1 MLLNLHVKN
10 LALIEEVDVDFEKGL
25 IVLTGETGAGK
36 SLILGSVNIA
46 LGNKASK
53 DMIRKGTDYS
63 LVELTFSV
71 SETCAKQ
78 LKKYDIYMEEDNI
91 VTVTRK
97 ISEGRSISKINGE
110 TVNIKTLK
118 NVMSLL
124 IDIHGQH
131 DHQSLL
137 YTKNHLDILDK
148 FAKDSILELKEKIK
162 EEYSKYTKLIK
173 KLEEFNIDEGQKAR
187 EIEFAEYEVNEIESA
202 NLKPEEDVQVE
213 EEFKKLSNSK
223 EIVSALSEIYNALSY
238 ETAGGLGDIINKAVM
253 DINSIKG
260 MDEKISQFQTELY
273 DIDNLCRELT
283 SQIYDYNS
291 GMDFNPEYVRE
302 VEERLDVINHLKLK
316 YGNSI
321 EEILRYKEEK
331 EEYLEKLNN
340 MTDEMESVKNQISEL
355 EGTLNNLCTKL
366 SEQRKKAAKELEVL
380 VKQAL
385 VDLNFIA
392 VEFEIQITRK
402 ESIGENGF
410 DNVEFMISTNPGE
423 SVKPL
428 VKVASGGEL
437 SRIML
442 AIKSILATED
452 DIDTLIFDEIDTGIS
467 GQTAMKVA
475 EKMAKITHD
484 HNQVP
489 QAGLLPGALPHAR
502 FRLPGPRA
510 RHPVG
515 DRPPHHAVHRVLKIG
530 RHHRAAPGAASCAR
544 CVGRPDLGRGNGAA
558 SGGHHRS
565 RLQARAA
572 GSRGRLGRGVLRR
585 AHRGRPLQRHVRVRP
600 AACRARGHQPAGVHA
615 ARRRGGARLQRGR
628 HRQPGHR
635 PGRLPVR
642 QLRAGPQ

>member
-91 VTVTRK
+91 ITVTRK

-291 GMDFNPEYVRE
+291 GMDFNLEYVRE

-475 EKMAKITHD
+475 EKMAKISRNH
-484 HNQVP
+484 QVICISHLS
-489 QAGLLPGALPHAR
+489 QIAAMADSHYLIKKTADENSTTTSIKKLTRQQSIEELVRINGGSGITEAGLIHATEMKDM
-502 FRLPGPRA
+502 A
-510 RHPVG
+510 
-515 DRPPHHAVHRVLKIG
+515 DRTKSNLF
-530 RHHRAAPGAASCAR
+530 
-544 CVGRPDLGRGNGAA
+544 
-558 SGGHHRS
+558 
-565 RLQARAA
+565 
-572 GSRGRLGRGVLRR
+572 
-585 AHRGRPLQRHVRVRP
+585 
-600 AACRARGHQPAGVHA
+600 
-615 ARRRGGARLQRGR
+615 
-628 HRQPGHR
+628 
-635 PGRLPVR
+635 
-642 QLRAGPQ
+642 

>member
-1 MLLNLHVKN
+1 MLLNLHVNN

-71 SETCAKQ
+71 SENCAKQ

-91 VTVTRK
+91 ITVTRK

-148 FAKDSILELKEKIK
+148 FAKDSILELKEQIK

-475 EKMAKITHD
+475 EKMAKISRNH
-484 HNQVP
+484 QVICISHLS
-489 QAGLLPGALPHAR
+489 QIAAMADSHYLIKKTADENSTTTSIKKLTRQQSIEELVRINGGSGITEAGLIHATEMKDM
-502 FRLPGPRA
+502 A
-510 RHPVG
+510 
-515 DRPPHHAVHRVLKIG
+515 DRTKSNLF
-530 RHHRAAPGAASCAR
+530 
-544 CVGRPDLGRGNGAA
+544 
-558 SGGHHRS
+558 
-565 RLQARAA
+565 
-572 GSRGRLGRGVLRR
+572 
-585 AHRGRPLQRHVRVRP
+585 
-600 AACRARGHQPAGVHA
+600 
-615 ARRRGGARLQRGR
+615 
-628 HRQPGHR
+628 
-635 PGRLPVR
+635 
-642 QLRAGPQ
+642 

>member
-148 FAKDSILELKEKIK
+148 FAKDSVLELKEQIK

-213 EEFKKLSNSK
+213 EKFKKLSNSK

-316 YGNSI
+316 YGNNI

-366 SEQRKKAAKELEVL
+366 SEQRKKAAKKLEVL

-475 EKMAKITHD
+475 EKMAKISRNH
-484 HNQVP
+484 QVICISHLS
-489 QAGLLPGALPHAR
+489 QIAAMADSHYLIKKTADENSTTTSIKKLTRQQSIEELVRINGGSGITEAGLIHATEMKDM
-502 FRLPGPRA
+502 A
-510 RHPVG
+510 
-515 DRPPHHAVHRVLKIG
+515 DRTKSNLF
-530 RHHRAAPGAASCAR
+530 
-544 CVGRPDLGRGNGAA
+544 
-558 SGGHHRS
+558 
-565 RLQARAA
+565 
-572 GSRGRLGRGVLRR
+572 
-585 AHRGRPLQRHVRVRP
+585 
-600 AACRARGHQPAGVHA
+600 
-615 ARRRGGARLQRGR
+615 
-628 HRQPGHR
+628 
-635 PGRLPVR
+635 
-642 QLRAGPQ
+642 

>member
-91 VTVTRK
+91 ITVTRK
-97 ISEGRSISKINGE
+97 ISEGRSVSKINGE

-148 FAKDSILELKEKIK
+148 FAKDSVLELKEQIK

-475 EKMAKITHD
+475 EKMAKISRNH
-484 HNQVP
+484 QVICISHLS
-489 QAGLLPGALPHAR
+489 QIAAMADSHYLIKKTADENSTTTSIKKLTRQQSIEELVRINGGSGITEAGLIHATEMKDM
-502 FRLPGPRA
+502 A
-510 RHPVG
+510 
-515 DRPPHHAVHRVLKIG
+515 DRTKSNLF
-530 RHHRAAPGAASCAR
+530 
-544 CVGRPDLGRGNGAA
+544 
-558 SGGHHRS
+558 
-565 RLQARAA
+565 
-572 GSRGRLGRGVLRR
+572 
-585 AHRGRPLQRHVRVRP
+585 
-600 AACRARGHQPAGVHA
+600 
-615 ARRRGGARLQRGR
+615 
-628 HRQPGHR
+628 
-635 PGRLPVR
+635 
-642 QLRAGPQ
+642 

>member
-71 SETCAKQ
+71 SENCAKQ

-131 DHQSLL
+131 EHQSLL
-137 YTKNHLDILDK
+137 YKKNHLDILDK
-148 FAKDSILELKEKIK
+148 FAKDSILELKEQIK

-316 YGNSI
+316 YGNNI

-475 EKMAKITHD
+475 EKMAKISRNH
-484 HNQVP
+484 QVICISHLS
-489 QAGLLPGALPHAR
+489 QIAAMADSHYLIKKTADENSTTTSIKKLTRQQSIEELVRINGGSGITEAGLIHATEMKDM
-502 FRLPGPRA
+502 A
-510 RHPVG
+510 
-515 DRPPHHAVHRVLKIG
+515 DRTKSNLF
-530 RHHRAAPGAASCAR
+530 
-544 CVGRPDLGRGNGAA
+544 
-558 SGGHHRS
+558 
-565 RLQARAA
+565 
-572 GSRGRLGRGVLRR
+572 
-585 AHRGRPLQRHVRVRP
+585 
-600 AACRARGHQPAGVHA
+600 
-615 ARRRGGARLQRGR
+615 
-628 HRQPGHR
+628 
-635 PGRLPVR
+635 
-642 QLRAGPQ
+642 

>member
-53 DMIRKGTDYS
+53 DMIRKGKDYS

-71 SETCAKQ
+71 SENCAKQ

-91 VTVTRK
+91 ITVTRK

-148 FAKDSILELKEKIK
+148 FAKDSILELKEQIK
-162 EEYSKYTKLIK
+162 EEYSRYTKLIK

-475 EKMAKITHD
+475 EKMAKISRNH
-484 HNQVP
+484 QVICISHLS
-489 QAGLLPGALPHAR
+489 QIAAMADSHYLIKKTADENSTTTSIKKLTRQQSIEELVRINGGSGITEAGLIHATEMKDM
-502 FRLPGPRA
+502 A
-510 RHPVG
+510 
-515 DRPPHHAVHRVLKIG
+515 DRTKSNLF
-530 RHHRAAPGAASCAR
+530 
-544 CVGRPDLGRGNGAA
+544 
-558 SGGHHRS
+558 
-565 RLQARAA
+565 
-572 GSRGRLGRGVLRR
+572 
-585 AHRGRPLQRHVRVRP
+585 
-600 AACRARGHQPAGVHA
+600 
-615 ARRRGGARLQRGR
+615 
-628 HRQPGHR
+628 
-635 PGRLPVR
+635 
-642 QLRAGPQ
+642 

>member
-71 SETCAKQ
+71 SENCAKQ

-253 DINSIKG
+253 DSNSIKG

-475 EKMAKITHD
+475 EKMAKISRNH
-484 HNQVP
+484 QVICISHLS
-489 QAGLLPGALPHAR
+489 QIAAMADSHYLIKKTADENSTTTSIKKLTRQQSIEELVRINGGSGITEAGLIHATEMKDM
-502 FRLPGPRA
+502 A
-510 RHPVG
+510 
-515 DRPPHHAVHRVLKIG
+515 DRTKSNLF
-530 RHHRAAPGAASCAR
+530 
-544 CVGRPDLGRGNGAA
+544 
-558 SGGHHRS
+558 
-565 RLQARAA
+565 
-572 GSRGRLGRGVLRR
+572 
-585 AHRGRPLQRHVRVRP
+585 
-600 AACRARGHQPAGVHA
+600 
-615 ARRRGGARLQRGR
+615 
-628 HRQPGHR
+628 
-635 PGRLPVR
+635 
-642 QLRAGPQ
+642 

>member
-71 SETCAKQ
+71 SENCAKQ

-91 VTVTRK
+91 ITVTRK

-148 FAKDSILELKEKIK
+148 FAKDSILELKEQIK
-162 EEYSKYTKLIK
+162 EEYSRYTKLIK

-213 EEFKKLSNSK
+213 EEIKKLSNSK
-223 EIVSALSEIYNALSY
+223 ERVSALSEIYNALSY

-475 EKMAKITHD
+475 EKMAKISRNH
-484 HNQVP
+484 QVICISHLS
-489 QAGLLPGALPHAR
+489 QIAAMADSHYLIKKTADENSTTTSIKKLTRQQSIEELVRINGGSGITEAGLIHATEMKDM
-502 FRLPGPRA
+502 A
-510 RHPVG
+510 
-515 DRPPHHAVHRVLKIG
+515 DRTKSNLF
-530 RHHRAAPGAASCAR
+530 
-544 CVGRPDLGRGNGAA
+544 
-558 SGGHHRS
+558 
-565 RLQARAA
+565 
-572 GSRGRLGRGVLRR
+572 
-585 AHRGRPLQRHVRVRP
+585 
-600 AACRARGHQPAGVHA
+600 
-615 ARRRGGARLQRGR
+615 
-628 HRQPGHR
+628 
-635 PGRLPVR
+635 
-642 QLRAGPQ
+642 

>member
-91 VTVTRK
+91 ITVTRK

-291 GMDFNPEYVRE
+291 GMDFNPEYVRK

-475 EKMAKITHD
+475 EKMAKISRNH
-484 HNQVP
+484 QVICISHLS
-489 QAGLLPGALPHAR
+489 QIAAMADSHYLIKKTADENSTTTSIKKLTRQQSIEELVRINGGSGITEAGLIHATEMKDM
-502 FRLPGPRA
+502 A
-510 RHPVG
+510 
-515 DRPPHHAVHRVLKIG
+515 DRTKSNLF
-530 RHHRAAPGAASCAR
+530 
-544 CVGRPDLGRGNGAA
+544 
-558 SGGHHRS
+558 
-565 RLQARAA
+565 
-572 GSRGRLGRGVLRR
+572 
-585 AHRGRPLQRHVRVRP
+585 
-600 AACRARGHQPAGVHA
+600 
-615 ARRRGGARLQRGR
+615 
-628 HRQPGHR
+628 
-635 PGRLPVR
+635 
-642 QLRAGPQ
+642 

>member
-78 LKKYDIYMEEDNI
+78 LKKYDIYIEEDNI

-148 FAKDSILELKEKIK
+148 FAKDSILELKEQIK

-316 YGNSI
+316 YGNNI
-321 EEILRYKEEK
+321 EEILRYKEKK

-475 EKMAKITHD
+475 EKMAKISRNH
-484 HNQVP
+484 QVICISHLS
-489 QAGLLPGALPHAR
+489 QIAAMADSHYLIKKTADENSTTTSIKKLTRQQSIEELVRINGGSGITEAGLIHATEMKDM
-502 FRLPGPRA
+502 A
-510 RHPVG
+510 
-515 DRPPHHAVHRVLKIG
+515 DRTKSNLF
-530 RHHRAAPGAASCAR
+530 
-544 CVGRPDLGRGNGAA
+544 
-558 SGGHHRS
+558 
-565 RLQARAA
+565 
-572 GSRGRLGRGVLRR
+572 
-585 AHRGRPLQRHVRVRP
+585 
-600 AACRARGHQPAGVHA
+600 
-615 ARRRGGARLQRGR
+615 
-628 HRQPGHR
+628 
-635 PGRLPVR
+635 
-642 QLRAGPQ
+642 

>member
-63 LVELTFSV
+63 LVELSFSV
-71 SETCAKQ
+71 SENCAKQ

-148 FAKDSILELKEKIK
+148 FAKDSILELKEQIK

-238 ETAGGLGDIINKAVM
+238 ETAGGLGDIINKAIM

-423 SVKPL
+423 SVKQL

-452 DIDTLIFDEIDTGIS
+452 DIETLIFDEIDTGIS

-475 EKMAKITHD
+475 EKMAKISRNH
-484 HNQVP
+484 QVICISHLS
-489 QAGLLPGALPHAR
+489 QIAAMADSHYLIKKTADENSTTTSIKKLTRQQSIEELVRINGGSGITEAGLIHATEMKDM
-502 FRLPGPRA
+502 A
-510 RHPVG
+510 
-515 DRPPHHAVHRVLKIG
+515 DRTKSNLF
-530 RHHRAAPGAASCAR
+530 
-544 CVGRPDLGRGNGAA
+544 
-558 SGGHHRS
+558 
-565 RLQARAA
+565 
-572 GSRGRLGRGVLRR
+572 
-585 AHRGRPLQRHVRVRP
+585 
-600 AACRARGHQPAGVHA
+600 
-615 ARRRGGARLQRGR
+615 
-628 HRQPGHR
+628 
-635 PGRLPVR
+635 
-642 QLRAGPQ
+642 

>member
-71 SETCAKQ
+71 SENCAKQ

-91 VTVTRK
+91 ITVTRK

-238 ETAGGLGDIINKAVM
+238 ETEGGLGDIINKAVM

-475 EKMAKITHD
+475 EKMAKISRNH
-484 HNQVP
+484 QVICISHLS
-489 QAGLLPGALPHAR
+489 QLAAMADSHYLIKKTADENSTTTSIKKLTRQQSIEELVRINGGSGITEAGLIHATEMKDM
-502 FRLPGPRA
+502 A
-510 RHPVG
+510 
-515 DRPPHHAVHRVLKIG
+515 DRTKSNLF
-530 RHHRAAPGAASCAR
+530 
-544 CVGRPDLGRGNGAA
+544 
-558 SGGHHRS
+558 
-565 RLQARAA
+565 
-572 GSRGRLGRGVLRR
+572 
-585 AHRGRPLQRHVRVRP
+585 
-600 AACRARGHQPAGVHA
+600 
-615 ARRRGGARLQRGR
+615 
-628 HRQPGHR
+628 
-635 PGRLPVR
+635 
-642 QLRAGPQ
+642 

>member
-71 SETCAKQ
+71 SENCAKQ
-78 LKKYDIYMEEDNI
+78 LKKYDIYMEKDNI
-91 VTVTRK
+91 ITVTRK

-148 FAKDSILELKEKIK
+148 FAKDSILELKEQIK

-173 KLEEFNIDEGQKAR
+173 KLEEFNIDEGQKTR

-302 VEERLDVINHLKLK
+302 VVERLDVINHLKLK
-316 YGNSI
+316 YGNNI

-475 EKMAKITHD
+475 EKMAKISRNH
-484 HNQVP
+484 QVICISHLS
-489 QAGLLPGALPHAR
+489 QIAAMADSHYLIKKTADENSTTTSIKKLTRQQSIEELVRINGGSGITEAGLIHATEMKDM
-502 FRLPGPRA
+502 A
-510 RHPVG
+510 
-515 DRPPHHAVHRVLKIG
+515 DRTKSNLF
-530 RHHRAAPGAASCAR
+530 
-544 CVGRPDLGRGNGAA
+544 
-558 SGGHHRS
+558 
-565 RLQARAA
+565 
-572 GSRGRLGRGVLRR
+572 
-585 AHRGRPLQRHVRVRP
+585 
-600 AACRARGHQPAGVHA
+600 
-615 ARRRGGARLQRGR
+615 
-628 HRQPGHR
+628 
-635 PGRLPVR
+635 
-642 QLRAGPQ
+642 

>member
-71 SETCAKQ
+71 SENCAKQ

-148 FAKDSILELKEKIK
+148 FAKDSILELKEQIK

-202 NLKPEEDVQVE
+202 NLKLEEDVQVE

-475 EKMAKITHD
+475 EKMAKISRNH
-484 HNQVP
+484 QVICISHLS
-489 QAGLLPGALPHAR
+489 QIAAMADSHYLIKKTADENSTTTSIKKLTRQQSIEELVRINGGSGITEAGLIHATEMKDM
-502 FRLPGPRA
+502 A
-510 RHPVG
+510 
-515 DRPPHHAVHRVLKIG
+515 DRTKSNLF
-530 RHHRAAPGAASCAR
+530 
-544 CVGRPDLGRGNGAA
+544 
-558 SGGHHRS
+558 
-565 RLQARAA
+565 
-572 GSRGRLGRGVLRR
+572 
-585 AHRGRPLQRHVRVRP
+585 
-600 AACRARGHQPAGVHA
+600 
-615 ARRRGGARLQRGR
+615 
-628 HRQPGHR
+628 
-635 PGRLPVR
+635 
-642 QLRAGPQ
+642 

>member
-148 FAKDSILELKEKIK
+148 FAKDSILELKEQIK

-173 KLEEFNIDEGQKAR
+173 KLEEFNIDEGQKTR

-321 EEILRYKEEK
+321 EEIIRYKEEK

-442 AIKSILATED
+442 AIKSILAIED

-475 EKMAKITHD
+475 EKMAKISRNH
-484 HNQVP
+484 QVICISHLS
-489 QAGLLPGALPHAR
+489 QIAAMADSHYLIKKTADKNSTTTSIKKLTRQQSIEELVRINGGSGITEAGLIHATEMKDM
-502 FRLPGPRA
+502 A
-510 RHPVG
+510 
-515 DRPPHHAVHRVLKIG
+515 DRTKSNLF
-530 RHHRAAPGAASCAR
+530 
-544 CVGRPDLGRGNGAA
+544 
-558 SGGHHRS
+558 
-565 RLQARAA
+565 
-572 GSRGRLGRGVLRR
+572 
-585 AHRGRPLQRHVRVRP
+585 
-600 AACRARGHQPAGVHA
+600 
-615 ARRRGGARLQRGR
+615 
-628 HRQPGHR
+628 
-635 PGRLPVR
+635 
-642 QLRAGPQ
+642 

>member
-148 FAKDSILELKEKIK
+148 FAKDSILELKEQIK

-475 EKMAKITHD
+475 EKMAKISRNH
-484 HNQVP
+484 QVICISHLS
-489 QAGLLPGALPHAR
+489 QIAAMADSHYLIKKTADENSTTTSIKKLTRRQSIEELVRINGGTGITEAGLIHATEMKDM
-502 FRLPGPRA
+502 A
-510 RHPVG
+510 
-515 DRPPHHAVHRVLKIG
+515 DRTKSNLF
-530 RHHRAAPGAASCAR
+530 
-544 CVGRPDLGRGNGAA
+544 
-558 SGGHHRS
+558 
-565 RLQARAA
+565 
-572 GSRGRLGRGVLRR
+572 
-585 AHRGRPLQRHVRVRP
+585 
-600 AACRARGHQPAGVHA
+600 
-615 ARRRGGARLQRGR
+615 
-628 HRQPGHR
+628 
-635 PGRLPVR
+635 
-642 QLRAGPQ
+642 

>member
-91 VTVTRK
+91 ITVTRK
-97 ISEGRSISKINGE
+97 ISEGRSVSKINGE

-148 FAKDSILELKEKIK
+148 FAKDSVLELKEQIK

-213 EEFKKLSNSK
+213 EKFKKLSNSK

-316 YGNSI
+316 YGNNI

-366 SEQRKKAAKELEVL
+366 SEQRKKAAKKLEVL

-428 VKVASGGEL
+428 IKVASGGEL

-475 EKMAKITHD
+475 EKMAKISRNH
-484 HNQVP
+484 QVICISHLS
-489 QAGLLPGALPHAR
+489 QIAAMADSHYLIKKTADENSTTTSIKKLTRQQSIEELVRINGGSGITEAGLIHATEMKDM
-502 FRLPGPRA
+502 A
-510 RHPVG
+510 
-515 DRPPHHAVHRVLKIG
+515 DRTKSNLF
-530 RHHRAAPGAASCAR
+530 
-544 CVGRPDLGRGNGAA
+544 
-558 SGGHHRS
+558 
-565 RLQARAA
+565 
-572 GSRGRLGRGVLRR
+572 
-585 AHRGRPLQRHVRVRP
+585 
-600 AACRARGHQPAGVHA
+600 
-615 ARRRGGARLQRGR
+615 
-628 HRQPGHR
+628 
-635 PGRLPVR
+635 
-642 QLRAGPQ
+642 

>member
-63 LVELTFSV
+63 LVELSFSV
-71 SETCAKQ
+71 SENCAKQ

-148 FAKDSILELKEKIK
+148 FAKDSILELKEQIK

-202 NLKPEEDVQVE
+202 NLKPEEDIQVE

-316 YGNSI
+316 YGNNI

-423 SVKPL
+423 SVKSL

-475 EKMAKITHD
+475 EKMAKISRNH
-484 HNQVP
+484 QVICISHLS
-489 QAGLLPGALPHAR
+489 QIAAMADSHYLIKKTADENSTTTSIKKLTRQQSIEELVRINGGSGITEAGLIHATEMKDM
-502 FRLPGPRA
+502 A
-510 RHPVG
+510 
-515 DRPPHHAVHRVLKIG
+515 DRTKSNLF
-530 RHHRAAPGAASCAR
+530 
-544 CVGRPDLGRGNGAA
+544 
-558 SGGHHRS
+558 
-565 RLQARAA
+565 
-572 GSRGRLGRGVLRR
+572 
-585 AHRGRPLQRHVRVRP
+585 
-600 AACRARGHQPAGVHA
+600 
-615 ARRRGGARLQRGR
+615 
-628 HRQPGHR
+628 
-635 PGRLPVR
+635 
-642 QLRAGPQ
+642 

>member
-71 SETCAKQ
+71 SENCAKQ

-475 EKMAKITHD
+475 EKMAKISRNH
-484 HNQVP
+484 QVICISHLS
-489 QAGLLPGALPHAR
+489 QIAAMADSHYLIKKTANENSTTTSIKKLTRQQSIEELVRINGGSGITEAGLIHATEMKDM
-502 FRLPGPRA
+502 A
-510 RHPVG
+510 
-515 DRPPHHAVHRVLKIG
+515 DRTKSNLF
-530 RHHRAAPGAASCAR
+530 
-544 CVGRPDLGRGNGAA
+544 
-558 SGGHHRS
+558 
-565 RLQARAA
+565 
-572 GSRGRLGRGVLRR
+572 
-585 AHRGRPLQRHVRVRP
+585 
-600 AACRARGHQPAGVHA
+600 
-615 ARRRGGARLQRGR
+615 
-628 HRQPGHR
+628 
-635 PGRLPVR
+635 
-642 QLRAGPQ
+642 

>member
-71 SETCAKQ
+71 SENCAKQ

-148 FAKDSILELKEKIK
+148 FAKDSISELKEQIK

-316 YGNSI
+316 YGNNI

-475 EKMAKITHD
+475 EKMAKISRNH
-484 HNQVP
+484 QVICISHLS
-489 QAGLLPGALPHAR
+489 QIAAMADSHYLIKKTADENSTTTSIKKLTRQQSIEELVRINGGSGITEAGLIHATEMKDM
-502 FRLPGPRA
+502 A
-510 RHPVG
+510 
-515 DRPPHHAVHRVLKIG
+515 DRTKSNLF
-530 RHHRAAPGAASCAR
+530 
-544 CVGRPDLGRGNGAA
+544 
-558 SGGHHRS
+558 
-565 RLQARAA
+565 
-572 GSRGRLGRGVLRR
+572 
-585 AHRGRPLQRHVRVRP
+585 
-600 AACRARGHQPAGVHA
+600 
-615 ARRRGGARLQRGR
+615 
-628 HRQPGHR
+628 
-635 PGRLPVR
+635 
-642 QLRAGPQ
+642 

>member
-25 IVLTGETGAGK
+25 IVLTGETDAGK

-71 SETCAKQ
+71 SENCAKQ

-148 FAKDSILELKEKIK
+148 FAKDSILELKEQIK

-223 EIVSALSEIYNALSY
+223 EIVSALSEIYNALGY

-475 EKMAKITHD
+475 EKMAKISRNH
-484 HNQVP
+484 QVICISHLS
-489 QAGLLPGALPHAR
+489 QIAAMADSHYLIKKTADENSTTTSIKKLTRQQSIEELVRINGGSGITEAGLIHATEMKDM
-502 FRLPGPRA
+502 A
-510 RHPVG
+510 
-515 DRPPHHAVHRVLKIG
+515 DRTKSNLF
-530 RHHRAAPGAASCAR
+530 
-544 CVGRPDLGRGNGAA
+544 
-558 SGGHHRS
+558 
-565 RLQARAA
+565 
-572 GSRGRLGRGVLRR
+572 
-585 AHRGRPLQRHVRVRP
+585 
-600 AACRARGHQPAGVHA
+600 
-615 ARRRGGARLQRGR
+615 
-628 HRQPGHR
+628 
-635 PGRLPVR
+635 
-642 QLRAGPQ
+642 

>member
-137 YTKNHLDILDK
+137 HTKNHLDILDK
-148 FAKDSILELKEKIK
+148 FAKDSILELKEQIK

-291 GMDFNPEYVRE
+291 GMDFNPEYVRK

-475 EKMAKITHD
+475 EKMAKISRNH
-484 HNQVP
+484 QVICISHLS
-489 QAGLLPGALPHAR
+489 QIAAMADSHYLIKKTADENSTTTSIKKLTRQQSIEELVRINGGSGITEAGLIHATEMKDM
-502 FRLPGPRA
+502 A
-510 RHPVG
+510 
-515 DRPPHHAVHRVLKIG
+515 DRTKSNLF
-530 RHHRAAPGAASCAR
+530 
-544 CVGRPDLGRGNGAA
+544 
-558 SGGHHRS
+558 
-565 RLQARAA
+565 
-572 GSRGRLGRGVLRR
+572 
-585 AHRGRPLQRHVRVRP
+585 
-600 AACRARGHQPAGVHA
+600 
-615 ARRRGGARLQRGR
+615 
-628 HRQPGHR
+628 
-635 PGRLPVR
+635 
-642 QLRAGPQ
+642 

>member
-71 SETCAKQ
+71 SENCAKQ

-148 FAKDSILELKEKIK
+148 FAKDSILELKEQIK

-223 EIVSALSEIYNALSY
+223 EIVSALSEIYNALGY

-437 SRIML
+437 TRIML
-442 AIKSILATED
+442 AIKSILATEY

-475 EKMAKITHD
+475 EKMAKISRNH
-484 HNQVP
+484 QVICISHLS
-489 QAGLLPGALPHAR
+489 QIAAMADSHYLIKKTADENSTTTSIKKLTRQQSIEELVRINGGSGITEAGLIHATEMKDM
-502 FRLPGPRA
+502 A
-510 RHPVG
+510 
-515 DRPPHHAVHRVLKIG
+515 DRTKSNLF
-530 RHHRAAPGAASCAR
+530 
-544 CVGRPDLGRGNGAA
+544 
-558 SGGHHRS
+558 
-565 RLQARAA
+565 
-572 GSRGRLGRGVLRR
+572 
-585 AHRGRPLQRHVRVRP
+585 
-600 AACRARGHQPAGVHA
+600 
-615 ARRRGGARLQRGR
+615 
-628 HRQPGHR
+628 
-635 PGRLPVR
+635 
-642 QLRAGPQ
+642 

>member
-1 MLLNLHVKN
+1 MLSNLHVKN

-71 SETCAKQ
+71 SENCAKQ

-162 EEYSKYTKLIK
+162 EEYTKYTKLIK

-316 YGNSI
+316 YGNNI
-321 EEILRYKEEK
+321 EEIIRYKEEK

-475 EKMAKITHD
+475 EKMAKISRNH
-484 HNQVP
+484 QVICISHLS
-489 QAGLLPGALPHAR
+489 QIAAMADSHYLIKKTADENSTTTSIKKLTRQQSIEELVRINGGSGITEAGLIHATEMKDM
-502 FRLPGPRA
+502 A
-510 RHPVG
+510 
-515 DRPPHHAVHRVLKIG
+515 DRTKSNLF
-530 RHHRAAPGAASCAR
+530 
-544 CVGRPDLGRGNGAA
+544 
-558 SGGHHRS
+558 
-565 RLQARAA
+565 
-572 GSRGRLGRGVLRR
+572 
-585 AHRGRPLQRHVRVRP
+585 
-600 AACRARGHQPAGVHA
+600 
-615 ARRRGGARLQRGR
+615 
-628 HRQPGHR
+628 
-635 PGRLPVR
+635 
-642 QLRAGPQ
+642 

>member
-71 SETCAKQ
+71 SENCAKQ

-97 ISEGRSISKINGE
+97 NSEGRSISNINGE
-110 TVNIKTLK
+110 SVNIKSGK

-148 FAKDSILELKEKIK
+148 FAKDSISELKEQIK

-238 ETAGGLGDIINKAVM
+238 ETAGGRGDIINKAVM

-475 EKMAKITHD
+475 EKMAKISRNH
-484 HNQVP
+484 QVICISHLS
-489 QAGLLPGALPHAR
+489 QIAAMADSHYLIKKTADENSTTTSIKKLTRQQSIEELLRINGGSGITEAGLIHATEMKDM
-502 FRLPGPRA
+502 A
-510 RHPVG
+510 
-515 DRPPHHAVHRVLKIG
+515 DRTKSNLF
-530 RHHRAAPGAASCAR
+530 
-544 CVGRPDLGRGNGAA
+544 
-558 SGGHHRS
+558 
-565 RLQARAA
+565 
-572 GSRGRLGRGVLRR
+572 
-585 AHRGRPLQRHVRVRP
+585 
-600 AACRARGHQPAGVHA
+600 
-615 ARRRGGARLQRGR
+615 
-628 HRQPGHR
+628 
-635 PGRLPVR
+635 
-642 QLRAGPQ
+642 

>member
-71 SETCAKQ
+71 SESCAKQ

-148 FAKDSILELKEKIK
+148 FAKDSILELKEQIK

-475 EKMAKITHD
+475 EKMAKISRNH
-484 HNQVP
+484 QVICISHLS
-489 QAGLLPGALPHAR
+489 QIAAMADSHYLIKKTADENSTTTSIKKLTRQQSIEELLRINGGSGITEAGLIHATEMKDM
-502 FRLPGPRA
+502 A
-510 RHPVG
+510 
-515 DRPPHHAVHRVLKIG
+515 DRTKSNLF
-530 RHHRAAPGAASCAR
+530 
-544 CVGRPDLGRGNGAA
+544 
-558 SGGHHRS
+558 
-565 RLQARAA
+565 
-572 GSRGRLGRGVLRR
+572 
-585 AHRGRPLQRHVRVRP
+585 
-600 AACRARGHQPAGVHA
+600 
-615 ARRRGGARLQRGR
+615 
-628 HRQPGHR
+628 
-635 PGRLPVR
+635 
-642 QLRAGPQ
+642 

>member
-71 SETCAKQ
+71 SENCAKQ

-291 GMDFNPEYVRE
+291 GMDFNPEYVRV

-316 YGNSI
+316 YGNNI
-321 EEILRYKEEK
+321 EEILRYKEKK

-475 EKMAKITHD
+475 EKMAKISRNH
-484 HNQVP
+484 QVICISHLS
-489 QAGLLPGALPHAR
+489 QIAAMADSHYLIKKTADENSTTTSIKKLTRQQSIEELVRINGGSGITEAGLIHATEMKDM
-502 FRLPGPRA
+502 A
-510 RHPVG
+510 
-515 DRPPHHAVHRVLKIG
+515 DRTKSNLF
-530 RHHRAAPGAASCAR
+530 
-544 CVGRPDLGRGNGAA
+544 
-558 SGGHHRS
+558 
-565 RLQARAA
+565 
-572 GSRGRLGRGVLRR
+572 
-585 AHRGRPLQRHVRVRP
+585 
-600 AACRARGHQPAGVHA
+600 
-615 ARRRGGARLQRGR
+615 
-628 HRQPGHR
+628 
-635 PGRLPVR
+635 
-642 QLRAGPQ
+642 

>member
-71 SETCAKQ
+71 SENCAKQ

-452 DIDTLIFDEIDTGIS
+452 DIDTLIFDEIDTGVS

-475 EKMAKITHD
+475 EKMAKISRNH
-484 HNQVP
+484 QVICISHLS
-489 QAGLLPGALPHAR
+489 QIAAMADSHYLIKKTADENSTTTSIKKLTRQQSIEELVRINGGSGITEAGLIHATEMKDM
-502 FRLPGPRA
+502 A
-510 RHPVG
+510 
-515 DRPPHHAVHRVLKIG
+515 DRTKSNLF
-530 RHHRAAPGAASCAR
+530 
-544 CVGRPDLGRGNGAA
+544 
-558 SGGHHRS
+558 
-565 RLQARAA
+565 
-572 GSRGRLGRGVLRR
+572 
-585 AHRGRPLQRHVRVRP
+585 
-600 AACRARGHQPAGVHA
+600 
-615 ARRRGGARLQRGR
+615 
-628 HRQPGHR
+628 
-635 PGRLPVR
+635 
-642 QLRAGPQ
+642 

>member
-71 SETCAKQ
+71 SENCAKQ
-78 LKKYDIYMEEDNI
+78 LKKYDIYMEKDNI
-91 VTVTRK
+91 ITVTRK

-148 FAKDSILELKEKIK
+148 FAKDSILELKEQIK

-173 KLEEFNIDEGQKAR
+173 KLEEFNIDEGQKTR

-316 YGNSI
+316 YGNNI

-402 ESIGENGF
+402 ESIGENGL

-475 EKMAKITHD
+475 EKMAKISRNH
-484 HNQVP
+484 QVICISHLS
-489 QAGLLPGALPHAR
+489 QIAAMADSHYLIKKTADENSTTTSIKKLTRQQSIEELVRINGGSGITEAGLIHATEMKDM
-502 FRLPGPRA
+502 A
-510 RHPVG
+510 
-515 DRPPHHAVHRVLKIG
+515 DRTKSNLF
-530 RHHRAAPGAASCAR
+530 
-544 CVGRPDLGRGNGAA
+544 
-558 SGGHHRS
+558 
-565 RLQARAA
+565 
-572 GSRGRLGRGVLRR
+572 
-585 AHRGRPLQRHVRVRP
+585 
-600 AACRARGHQPAGVHA
+600 
-615 ARRRGGARLQRGR
+615 
-628 HRQPGHR
+628 
-635 PGRLPVR
+635 
-642 QLRAGPQ
+642 

>member
-187 EIEFAEYEVNEIESA
+187 EIEFTEYEVNEIESA

-316 YGNSI
+316 YGNNI

-475 EKMAKITHD
+475 EKMAKISRNH
-484 HNQVP
+484 QVICISHLS
-489 QAGLLPGALPHAR
+489 QIAAMADSHYLIKKTADENSTTTSIKKLTRQQSIEELVRINGGSGITEAGLIHATEMKDM
-502 FRLPGPRA
+502 A
-510 RHPVG
+510 
-515 DRPPHHAVHRVLKIG
+515 DRTKSNLF
-530 RHHRAAPGAASCAR
+530 
-544 CVGRPDLGRGNGAA
+544 
-558 SGGHHRS
+558 
-565 RLQARAA
+565 
-572 GSRGRLGRGVLRR
+572 
-585 AHRGRPLQRHVRVRP
+585 
-600 AACRARGHQPAGVHA
+600 
-615 ARRRGGARLQRGR
+615 
-628 HRQPGHR
+628 
-635 PGRLPVR
+635 
-642 QLRAGPQ
+642 

>member
-71 SETCAKQ
+71 SENCAKQ

-91 VTVTRK
+91 ITVTRK

-148 FAKDSILELKEKIK
+148 FAKDSILELKEQIK
-162 EEYSKYTKLIK
+162 EEYSRYTKLIK
-173 KLEEFNIDEGQKAR
+173 KLEEFNIDEGQKSR

-475 EKMAKITHD
+475 EKMAKISRNH
-484 HNQVP
+484 QVICISHLS
-489 QAGLLPGALPHAR
+489 QIAAMADSHYLIKKTADENSTTTSIKKLTRQQSIEELVRINGGSGITEAGLIHATEMKDM
-502 FRLPGPRA
+502 A
-510 RHPVG
+510 
-515 DRPPHHAVHRVLKIG
+515 DRTKSNLF
-530 RHHRAAPGAASCAR
+530 
-544 CVGRPDLGRGNGAA
+544 
-558 SGGHHRS
+558 
-565 RLQARAA
+565 
-572 GSRGRLGRGVLRR
+572 
-585 AHRGRPLQRHVRVRP
+585 
-600 AACRARGHQPAGVHA
+600 
-615 ARRRGGARLQRGR
+615 
-628 HRQPGHR
+628 
-635 PGRLPVR
+635 
-642 QLRAGPQ
+642 

>member
-71 SETCAKQ
+71 SENCAKQ

-91 VTVTRK
+91 ITVTRK

-148 FAKDSILELKEKIK
+148 FAKDSILELKEQIK

-410 DNVEFMISTNPGE
+410 DNVEFMISTNLGE

-475 EKMAKITHD
+475 EKMAKISRNH
-484 HNQVP
+484 QVICISHLS
-489 QAGLLPGALPHAR
+489 QIAAMADSHYLIKKTADENSTTTSIKKLTRQQSIEELVRINGGSGITEAGLIHATEMKDM
-502 FRLPGPRA
+502 A
-510 RHPVG
+510 
-515 DRPPHHAVHRVLKIG
+515 DRTKSNLF
-530 RHHRAAPGAASCAR
+530 
-544 CVGRPDLGRGNGAA
+544 
-558 SGGHHRS
+558 
-565 RLQARAA
+565 
-572 GSRGRLGRGVLRR
+572 
-585 AHRGRPLQRHVRVRP
+585 
-600 AACRARGHQPAGVHA
+600 
-615 ARRRGGARLQRGR
+615 
-628 HRQPGHR
+628 
-635 PGRLPVR
+635 
-642 QLRAGPQ
+642 

>member
-71 SETCAKQ
+71 SENCAKQ

-91 VTVTRK
+91 ITVTRK

-202 NLKPEEDVQVE
+202 NLKLEEDVQVE

-291 GMDFNPEYVRE
+291 GMDFNPEYVRK

-475 EKMAKITHD
+475 EKMAKISRNH
-484 HNQVP
+484 QVICISHLS
-489 QAGLLPGALPHAR
+489 QIAAMADSHYLIKKTADENSTTTSIKKLTRQQSIEELVRINGGSGITEAGLIHATEMKDM
-502 FRLPGPRA
+502 A
-510 RHPVG
+510 
-515 DRPPHHAVHRVLKIG
+515 DRTKSNLF
-530 RHHRAAPGAASCAR
+530 
-544 CVGRPDLGRGNGAA
+544 
-558 SGGHHRS
+558 
-565 RLQARAA
+565 
-572 GSRGRLGRGVLRR
+572 
-585 AHRGRPLQRHVRVRP
+585 
-600 AACRARGHQPAGVHA
+600 
-615 ARRRGGARLQRGR
+615 
-628 HRQPGHR
+628 
-635 PGRLPVR
+635 
-642 QLRAGPQ
+642 

>member
-53 DMIRKGTDYS
+53 DMIRKGTEYS

-71 SETCAKQ
+71 SENCAKQ
-78 LKKYDIYMEEDNI
+78 LKKYDIYMEKDNI
-91 VTVTRK
+91 ITVTRK

-148 FAKDSILELKEKIK
+148 FAKDSILELKEQIK

-173 KLEEFNIDEGQKAR
+173 KLEEFNIDEGQKTR

-316 YGNSI
+316 YGNNI

-475 EKMAKITHD
+475 EKMAKISRNH
-484 HNQVP
+484 QVICISHLS
-489 QAGLLPGALPHAR
+489 QIAAMADSHYLIKKTADENSTTTSIKKLTRQQSIEELVRINGGSGITEAGLIHATEMKDM
-502 FRLPGPRA
+502 A
-510 RHPVG
+510 
-515 DRPPHHAVHRVLKIG
+515 DRTKSNLF
-530 RHHRAAPGAASCAR
+530 
-544 CVGRPDLGRGNGAA
+544 
-558 SGGHHRS
+558 
-565 RLQARAA
+565 
-572 GSRGRLGRGVLRR
+572 
-585 AHRGRPLQRHVRVRP
+585 
-600 AACRARGHQPAGVHA
+600 
-615 ARRRGGARLQRGR
+615 
-628 HRQPGHR
+628 
-635 PGRLPVR
+635 
-642 QLRAGPQ
+642 

>member
-71 SETCAKQ
+71 SENCAKQ

-475 EKMAKITHD
+475 EKMAKISRNH
-484 HNQVP
+484 QVICISHLS
-489 QAGLLPGALPHAR
+489 QIAAMADSHYLIKKTADENSTTTSIKKLTRQQSIEELVRINGGSGITEAGLIHATEMKDM
-502 FRLPGPRA
+502 A
-510 RHPVG
+510 
-515 DRPPHHAVHRVLKIG
+515 DRTKSNLF
-530 RHHRAAPGAASCAR
+530 
-544 CVGRPDLGRGNGAA
+544 
-558 SGGHHRS
+558 
-565 RLQARAA
+565 
-572 GSRGRLGRGVLRR
+572 
-585 AHRGRPLQRHVRVRP
+585 
-600 AACRARGHQPAGVHA
+600 
-615 ARRRGGARLQRGR
+615 
-628 HRQPGHR
+628 
-635 PGRLPVR
+635 
-642 QLRAGPQ
+642 

>member
-71 SETCAKQ
+71 SENCAKQ

-202 NLKPEEDVQVE
+202 NLKLEEDVQVE

-392 VEFEIQITRK
+392 VEFEIQIKRK

-475 EKMAKITHD
+475 EKMAKISRNH
-484 HNQVP
+484 QVICISHLS
-489 QAGLLPGALPHAR
+489 QIAAMADSHYLIKKTADENSTTTSIKKLTRQQSIEELVRINGGSGITEAGLIHATEMKDM
-502 FRLPGPRA
+502 A
-510 RHPVG
+510 
-515 DRPPHHAVHRVLKIG
+515 DRTKSNLF
-530 RHHRAAPGAASCAR
+530 
-544 CVGRPDLGRGNGAA
+544 
-558 SGGHHRS
+558 
-565 RLQARAA
+565 
-572 GSRGRLGRGVLRR
+572 
-585 AHRGRPLQRHVRVRP
+585 
-600 AACRARGHQPAGVHA
+600 
-615 ARRRGGARLQRGR
+615 
-628 HRQPGHR
+628 
-635 PGRLPVR
+635 
-642 QLRAGPQ
+642 

>member
-91 VTVTRK
+91 ITVTRK

-110 TVNIKTLK
+110 TVNIKILK

-475 EKMAKITHD
+475 EKMAKISRNH
-484 HNQVP
+484 QVICISHLS
-489 QAGLLPGALPHAR
+489 QIAAMADSHYLIKKTADENSTTTSIKKLTRQQSIEELVRINGGSGITEAGLIHATEMKDM
-502 FRLPGPRA
+502 A
-510 RHPVG
+510 
-515 DRPPHHAVHRVLKIG
+515 DRTKSNLF
-530 RHHRAAPGAASCAR
+530 
-544 CVGRPDLGRGNGAA
+544 
-558 SGGHHRS
+558 
-565 RLQARAA
+565 
-572 GSRGRLGRGVLRR
+572 
-585 AHRGRPLQRHVRVRP
+585 
-600 AACRARGHQPAGVHA
+600 
-615 ARRRGGARLQRGR
+615 
-628 HRQPGHR
+628 
-635 PGRLPVR
+635 
-642 QLRAGPQ
+642 

>member
-91 VTVTRK
+91 ITVTRK

-475 EKMAKITHD
+475 EKMAKISRNH
-484 HNQVP
+484 QVICISHLS
-489 QAGLLPGALPHAR
+489 QIAAMADSHYLIKKTADENSTTTSIKKLTRQQSIEELVRINGGTGITEAGLIHATEMKDMADRTKSNLFELKNITHIKKEDKSLPSI
-502 FRLPGPRA
+502 F
-510 RHPVG
+510 
-515 DRPPHHAVHRVLKIG
+515 
-530 RHHRAAPGAASCAR
+530 
-544 CVGRPDLGRGNGAA
+544 
-558 SGGHHRS
+558 
-565 RLQARAA
+565 
-572 GSRGRLGRGVLRR
+572 
-585 AHRGRPLQRHVRVRP
+585 
-600 AACRARGHQPAGVHA
+600 
-615 ARRRGGARLQRGR
+615 
-628 HRQPGHR
+628 
-635 PGRLPVR
+635 
-642 QLRAGPQ
+642 